1 MPLFAITARD
11 KPDHL
16 ELRMSTRDSHLV
28 HLRAL
33 GERLHAAGPLL
44 DGDGKPCGSLV
55 IVEMDDNAEAQ
66 AFAEAD
72 PYEKAGLFAA
82 VDVSPWNALIGAW
95 VEGASESADE
105 GADEEE

>member
-44 DGDGKPCGSLV
+44 DGEGRPCGSL
-55 IVEMDDNAEAQ
+55 IVAQMADEAEAR
-66 AFAEAD
+66 AFADAD
-72 PYEKAGLFAA
+72 PYAKAGLFGA
-82 VDVSPWNALIGAW
+82 VDVSPWSALLGRW
-95 VEGASESADE
+95 VEGA
-105 GADEEE
+105 ADEEE